1 MDNEVG
7 TPCTWALCD
16 VLTVSR
22 IVKAKPDPNALP
34 IIDGDGAVG
43 DPASKYS
50 SAD

>member
-7 TPCTWALCD
+7 TPFTWTLCD

-43 DPASKYS
+43 DPASEYS
-50 SAD
+50 SSD